1 MTRARDFAD
10 VISGQFD
17 IPVGSLDNAVV
28 GDGGIT
34 TAKLAD
40 AAVTTAKLTDANI
53 TTAKLADGSVTGAKL
68 SVQSSDFKMT
78 DLTSNSFYRTGTWTP
93 IFSSSGAT
101 SPNVSDI
108 FTGSSYTNQYGQYER
123 IGDLV
128 HVYCKLELAASVTY
142 QNGGATN
149 QALVVSGFPFNIKTN
164 SSYFPMSSGMYS
176 YTNNNSGW
184 TGYTWTGM
192 MMQSAKKSMAI
203 LYGVTNGMN
212 TGIVTDHMNN
222 GTTSEMGF
230 SITYCTD
237 DA

>member
-1 MTRARDFAD
+1 MTRARDFAN

-17 IPVGSLDNAVV
+17 IPAGSLDNAVV
-28 GDGGIT
+28 GDG
-34 TAKLAD
+34 D
-40 AAVTTAKLTDANI
+40 I

-93 IFSSSGAT
+93 IFSSGGAT
-101 SPNVSDI
+101 SANVSDI
-108 FTGSSYTNQYGQYER
+108 FTGSSYTTQYGQYER
-123 IGDLV
+123 IGDV
-128 HVYCKLELAASVTY
+128 VNVYCKLELAASVTY
-142 QNGGATN
+142 QNGGADN
-149 QALVVSGFPFNIKTN
+149 QALAVAGFPFNIKTN
-164 SSYFPMSSGMYS
+164 SNYFPMSSGIYS
-176 YTNNNSGW
+176 FTNNNDGW
-184 TGYTWTGM
+184 IGYTWTGM

-212 TGIVTDHMNN
+212 TGIVTNHMKN